1 MQFSG
6 KINAIKNYDYMDEDD
21 EDSFLK

>member
-6 KINAIKNYDYMDEDD
+6 KINAIKNYDYIDEDD